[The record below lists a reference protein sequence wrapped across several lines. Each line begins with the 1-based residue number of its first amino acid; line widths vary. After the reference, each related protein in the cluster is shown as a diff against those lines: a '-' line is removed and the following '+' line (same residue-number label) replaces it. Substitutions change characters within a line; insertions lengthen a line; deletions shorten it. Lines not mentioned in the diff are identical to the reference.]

1 MTVWHT
7 PAMDENAKDGAA
19 VRIPPPLV
27 FLGAVIAGVLIH
39 GFVAPLP
46 MGLPLVLRIAA
57 GTVVA
62 AASFVPMGFAIN
74 LFKRTGQDPKPWAMT
89 PEIIS
94 SGIYRFT
101 RNPMYVG
108 MALLQLAI
116 GIGLANWWI
125 IIAVPIALVLVY
137 STAVRHEEAYLEQ
150 KFGRVYVDYKHSV
163 RRWL

>member
-57 GTVVA
+57 GTVAA

-74 LFKRTGQDPKPWAMT
+74 LFKRTGQDPKPWATT